1 MGTRNITRVIC
12 DGKVKVNQYCQWDG
26 YPTGRGEEVMLFM
39 RDVLREGKYKEFETA
54 IQKSVLV
61 HSSEEGAEIYY
72 TGAPYLPSVFDRIS
86 KDDYLSFVGDSIVK
100 ALKDKKI
107 NLSEANFMMVASRDI
122 GNDVLPYMMDY
133 SPSGMMF
140 YTTDYLNEITE
151 ELDWQIEGMYVINLD
166 NNTVTIIYHGKFRR
180 YSFEELA
187 KMDDDQIEEEMKAL
201 EKSDEEE

>member
-39 RDVLREGKYKEFETA
+39 RDVLRDGKSKEFETA
-54 IQKSVLV
+54 IQKSFLV
-61 HSSEEGAEIYY
+61 HSPEEGAEIYY
-72 TGAPYLPSVFDRIS
+72 TGAPYLPSVFDRIPEGH
-86 KDDYLSFVGDSIVK
+86 FVGDGIVK

-107 NLSEANFMMVASRDI
+107 HLSEANFMMVASRDI
-122 GNDVLPYMMDY
+122 GNEVLPYMMDY

-140 YTTDYLNEITE
+140 YTTDYLNAITE

-166 NNTVTIIYHGKFRR
+166 NETVTIIYHGRFRR
-180 YSFEELA
+180 YSFEELE

-201 EKSDEEE
+201 EKSEEEE